1 MMDSNIELIR
11 APQNYLSAQACV
23 AMVTKVPLE
32 TILEDMGRRLIQ
44 TTIVLINEFYKY
56 GYECGLGLVRVGKG
70 WREQIKAKD
79 NQITTYSDYA
89 LVKLKCADKSFF
101 GITKSLKWVVLFK
114 NRIYDPIRMEVYDE
128 FTDKALSY
136 LIVWPGLSLRAQ
148 NDIK

>member
-1 MMDSNIELIR
+1 MDSNIELIR

-23 AMVTKVPLE
+23 AMITKVPLE
-32 TILEDMGRRLIQ
+32 TILEDMGRRLIH
-44 TTIVLINEFYKY
+44 TTIVKFVNEFYKY
-56 GYECGLGLVRVGKG
+56 GYECGLSLVRVGKG
-70 WREQIKAKD
+70 WRERIKA

-89 LVKLKCADKSFF
+89 LVKLKCTD
-101 GITKSLKWVVLFK
+101 KSLKWVVLFK

-148 NDIK
+148 NDIKRRKKWT